1 MKELTVKSGES
12 GQRFD
17 KYLARYLKEAPKSFL
32 YKMLRKK
39 NITLNGKKADG
50 SEKLQAEDTIQ
61 LFFSEETLE
70 KFMGQEKE
78 AQVCPLEI
86 LYEDAHVL
94 FINKPVGMLS
104 QKAKKEDVS
113 LVEYLAGYLLE
124 SGAMTKEDLQTFH
137 PAVCNRL
144 DRNTSGIVAAGKT
157 MAGLQTLSE
166 AFHDRSLHKYYLT
179 IVGGVL
185 DKPAYIKGYLVKNK
199 ETNKVTVT
207 RKPVK
212 DSLPIETRYTPVSC
226 SEDRTVTLLKVELLT
241 GRSHQIRSHL
251 ASIGHPVAG
260 DWKYGDS
267 RLNRKYK
274 EMYGVQSQLLHSWKL
289 ILPAGKGE
297 LPNLSGLEITAPVP
311 ETFANVIKGEKING
325 EKI

>member
-61 LFFSEETLE
+61 LFFSDETLE

-86 LYEDAHVL
+86 LYEDADVL
-94 FINKPVGMLS
+94 LK
-104 QKAKKEDVS
+104 
-113 LVEYLAGYLLE
+113 

-179 IVGGVL
+179 IVGGVI

-199 ETNKVTVT
+199 ETNHVTVT

-226 SEDRTVTLLKVELLT
+226 SKDRSVTLLKVELLT

-267 RLNRKYK
+267 RLNRRYK

-289 ILPAGKGE
+289 ILPAEKGE
-297 LPNLSGLEITAPVP
+297 LQNLSGLEIIAPVP